1 MQQFL
6 RELINL
12 TKYTN
17 KKNTKQIQTL
27 GPFSNNRKSRNQTT
41 KPPKIFSKTL
51 KIRVLFAVLKI
62 SESQQWQNQCAEPYE
77 TDR

>member
-27 GPFSNNRKSRNQTT
+27 GPFSNNRKIQEPNY
-41 KPPKIFSKTL
+41 KTPQN
-51 KIRVLFAVLKI
+51 LFKNP
-62 SESQQWQNQCAEPYE
+62 QN
-77 TDR
+77 

>member
-1 MQQFL
+1 LVKKKYAAIL

-27 GPFSNNRKSRNQTT
+27 GPFSNNRKIQEPNY
-41 KPPKIFSKTL
+41 KTPQN
-51 KIRVLFAVLKI
+51 LFKNP
-62 SESQQWQNQCAEPYE
+62 QN
-77 TDR
+77 